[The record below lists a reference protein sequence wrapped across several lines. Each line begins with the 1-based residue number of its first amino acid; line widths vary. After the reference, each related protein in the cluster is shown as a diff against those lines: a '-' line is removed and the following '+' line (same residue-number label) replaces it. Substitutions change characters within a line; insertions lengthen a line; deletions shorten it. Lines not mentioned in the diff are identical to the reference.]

1 MNLSFT
7 CAILLFLFSHA
18 EGFGEQ
24 VRLIS
29 ARDCE
34 VSVEILLTILGEK
47 PLRRSESG

>member
-24 VRLIS
+24 VRLNS
-29 ARDCE
+29 ARDYE
-34 VSVEILLTILGEK
+34 VSVEILLAILGGK
-47 PLRRSESG
+47 TIT